1 MKPLHIGL
9 LITGAVLAGGL
20 ALTLSKPPAF
30 PVAATPP
37 ASRVRV
43 SPPAPTPA
51 PAYAHAPAP
60 VAQHAPA
67 KPKPF
72 PPAVTSPAPEF
83 VSPEPVAP
91 QPVYVEPVAP
101 AVRKNKP
108 ISVQAKLTPPP
119 PYLPPSRSVPVSAP
133 PQSAAPAS
141 DPPST
146 SVPAA
151 VAPSDTASITKGD
164 EQKLP
169 EPAPPPVP
177 DPAPAR
183 HVTLRVGM
191 TFKVRLDQGLSSERD
206 FAGDTFRASLA
217 EPLVVDG
224 LVIAERGA
232 RVTGRIVES
241 RRAGRLNG
249 TSAIRLALT
258 TLYTSDGQKV
268 TISTDPW
275 SKQGDSS
282 AGSRRREDRRRGRA
296 GRHYR
301 RPGRRRYGCGDRSG
315 ARRGRRYGYG
325 GRYARKAGKRTR
337 RNDHPV
343 PPGIGNDDHR
353 TALTD
358 INCRDSGAPC
368 NWLALRCR
376 RRPARWRPEQ

>member
-282 AGSRRREDRRRGRA
+282 AGRDAAKIGGGAALGAIIGALAGGGTGAVIGAGLGGGAGMGMVAATRGKPA
-296 GRHYR
+296 SV
-301 RPGRRRYGCGDRSG
+301 PGETIIPFRLASG
-315 ARRGRRYGYG
+315 M
-325 GRYARKAGKRTR
+325 T
-337 RNDHPV
+337 
-343 PPGIGNDDHR
+343 I
-353 TALTD
+353 T
-358 INCRDSGAPC
+358 
-368 NWLALRCR
+368 
-376 RRPARWRPEQ
+376 EQR